1 MLTYAIAYIRD
12 FLAPYHISGETYET
26 STTWD
31 NIHNV
36 VDSVKQAALNL
47 HAKHSLYGNPFI
59 SARITQVYHSGV
71 CIYFT
76 HGFSNRGLEN
86 PLEVFIDI
94 EHGIREAIL
103 AADGSISHHHGVG
116 KLRQRYLD
124 RVMTSTSRSMLRELK
139 HSADPDNVF
148 GIGNGAFG

>member
-1 MLTYAIAYIRD
+1 MVA
-12 FLAPYHISGETYET
+12 
-26 STTWD
+26 
-31 NIHNV
+31 
-36 VDSVKQAALNL
+36 SVKQAAQDL
-47 HAKHSLYGNPFI
+47 HTQHNLYGNPFI

-86 PLEVFIDI
+86 PLAVFIDI

-103 AADGSISHHHGVG
+103 AAGGSISHHHGVG

-124 RVMTSTSRSMLRELK
+124 QVMTSASRSMLRELK
-139 HSADPDNVF
+139 NSADPDNVF
-148 GIGNGAFG
+148 GIGNGVFG